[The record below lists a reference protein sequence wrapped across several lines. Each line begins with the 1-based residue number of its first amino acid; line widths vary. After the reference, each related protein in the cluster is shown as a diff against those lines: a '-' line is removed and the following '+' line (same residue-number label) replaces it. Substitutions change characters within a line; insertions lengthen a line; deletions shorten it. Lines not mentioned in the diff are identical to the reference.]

1 MRLTPYLI
9 AFPVLLA
16 GCTVGPDY
24 HRPKIAVSDKWVEP
38 VHAGP
43 IDAQWWASFDDPV
56 LTKLVEQ
63 ALANNPSLAEA
74 SARLAEARALR
85 EAAQGGRLP
94 QGGAS
99 ASASENRITEN
110 GQFPVA
116 NIPGFN
122 PKYSLFD
129 AGFDASWEIDLWG
142 GTTRAIQSAAAREQA
157 AMWARRDAEV
167 SLAAEVARTYIDY
180 RSAQASLGI
189 AQEEASAS
197 AEVARLTQL
206 LFAAGEADQQSA
218 DKAASAAQ
226 GAKAALDRAQADLA
240 GAEYRLGVLAGT
252 TPEKIV
258 PELRASNAPV
268 PAPPQVIASGIRSDL
283 LQRRPDVRRAE
294 RELASATADIG
305 VATAQLYPSFS
316 LLGGVGLQAKST
328 GKLTDSG
335 SLRYSAG
342 PSFRWP
348 IFSLGRLKAQVRAAD
363 ARAQA
368 AAASYEKAVIGALAD
383 SESAANRYAAASRA
397 ADAAG
402 NAISRD
408 QNAYK
413 LAELREQHGEDSK
426 LALAQARLQLAQA
439 KDRDLKAR
447 AAQSDSAIALYK
459 ALGGGWSS

>member
-1 MRLTPYLI
+1 MRPTLVLLALPM
-9 AFPVLLA
+9 LLA

-24 HRPKIAVSDKWVEP
+24 HRPKIDVSNTWVEP
-38 VHAGP
+38 VQSGKV
-43 IDAQWWASFDDPV
+43 DAQWWARFDDPV

-116 NIPGFN
+116 NIPGFD
-122 PKYSLFD
+122 PRFSLFD

-142 GTTRAIQSAAAREQA
+142 GTSRAIQSAVAREQA
-157 AMWARRDAEV
+157 AMWAKRDSEV
-167 SLAAEVARTYIDY
+167 SLAAEVARSYIDY
-180 RSAQASLGI
+180 RAAQASLAI
-189 AQEEASAS
+189 AHDQVSAS
-197 AEVARLTQL
+197 AEAARLTQL
-206 LFAAGEADQQSA
+206 LYTAGETDQQSA
-218 DKAASAAQ
+218 DKAASAAES
-226 GAKAALDRAQADLA
+226 AKAALDRAQADVA
-240 GAEYRLGVLAGT
+240 GAEFRLGVLAGT
-252 TPEKIV
+252 TPEKII
-258 PELRASNAPV
+258 PELRASSAPI
-268 PAPPQVIASGIRSDL
+268 PKAPQVIASGIRSEL
-283 LQRRPDVRRAE
+283 LQRRPDIRRAE
-294 RELASATADIG
+294 RELASATANIG

-316 LLGGVGLQAKST
+316 LLGAVGLQSKST
-328 GKLTDSG
+328 DKLTDSG
-335 SLRYSAG
+335 SLRYSVG
-342 PSFRWP
+342 PTFRWP

-368 AAASYEKAVIGALAD
+368 AAASYEKAVLGALAD
-383 SESAANRYAAASRA
+383 SESAANRYAASARA

-402 NAISRD
+402 SAFARE

-413 LAELREQHGEDSK
+413 LAELREQRGEDSK
-426 LALAQARLQLAQA
+426 LVLAQARLQLEQA
-439 KDRDLKAR
+439 KENDLQAR
-447 AAQSDSAIALYK
+447 AAWSASAVALYK